1 MEENKEKELDGLVR
15 KSVREVG
22 LETPSNNFTE
32 MLLSKI
38 EDIPGK
44 SVATTYQPLIT
55 RLGWGVIA
63 LIATGVSAL
72 ILSGKVDTRL
82 EWMESVN
89 FADSIQTAIFDIV
102 PEVTLSSTVIYSLLI
117 FSACVVI
124 QVLLLKHHL
133 NKRYILH

>member
-1 MEENKEKELDGLVR
+1 MEENKEKKLDGLVR

-38 EDIPGK
+38 EVIPGK

-102 PEVTLSSTVIYSLLI
+102 PEVTLSYTVIYSLLI